1 MRLFV
6 INLDA
11 ATDRLQWMSDSFAS
25 LGLDFERIA
34 AIDKNNLRDEDTSH
48 VVGTGWT
55 GGEVGCFLS
64 HIEAW
69 KIIASGTD
77 EFGCIFEDDVHL
89 APDATRY
96 LKDSNWIPQGLDL
109 IKLETTLNP
118 VRTGRDVV
126 RLGSHKLVSLKSF
139 HNGSAGYVISKKL
152 AAKLVSSVKIDRPV
166 DNFLFDQGS
175 YWQIS
180 PALCIQDMF
189 LPGSAKLLPS
199 SLEGGRQAVAPT
211 RQRWRPRATVEQRI
225 RREIARFWRTTRMD
239 RGRVIP
245 YAVTAAGAP

>member
-34 AIDKNNLRDEDTSH
+34 AIDKNNLRDDHISH

-55 GGEVGCFLS
+55 GGELGCFLS

-69 KIIASGTD
+69 KVVASGTD

-89 APDATRY
+89 APDATRF

-109 IKLETTLNP
+109 IELETTLNP
-118 VRTGRDVV
+118 IVPLSPRTWQDWFYAAVMITALLVV
-126 RLGSHKLVSLKSF
+126 ACLTATALLG
-139 HNGSAGYVISKKL
+139 
-152 AAKLVSSVKIDRPV
+152 
-166 DNFLFDQGS
+166 
-175 YWQIS
+175 
-180 PALCIQDMF
+180 
-189 LPGSAKLLPS
+189 
-199 SLEGGRQAVAPT
+199 
-211 RQRWRPRATVEQRI
+211 
-225 RREIARFWRTTRMD
+225 
-239 RGRVIP
+239 
-245 YAVTAAGAP
+245 